1 MKKYLLML
9 AAALVLVCTACGKET
24 ETDPGTLDQEEL
36 VTAATQELIYKNEKY
51 TLRFKKN
58 EQGDWQWRDDTS
70 IPLDQE
76 RMQLLLDEVGAL
88 NTLAPLENPGDIT
101 AYDLDAPDRTLEIK
115 NEDGSGLSL
124 QIGSAAEGGGY
135 YMCRDGDTAKIFV
148 AWQGTAELI
157 CKYWYK
163 GKEILLEGKL
173 STREYQD
180 KNGNDR
186 SVTEM
191 TVDRVHFCGK
201 NEDVQGTFPRTD
213 VKSQLAELDEDDS
226 DLPF

>member
-1 MKKYLLML
+1 MAINRMILQGR
-9 AAALVLVCTACGKET
+9 LVNSPEMRRTNNGTAVCSFRVAWSET
-24 ETDPGTLDQEEL
+24 IKDRETKL
-36 VTAATQELIYKNEKY
+36 
-51 TLRFKKN
+51 F
-58 EQGDWQWRDDTS
+58 
-70 IPLDQE
+70 
-76 RMQLLLDEVGAL
+76 L
-88 NTLAPLENPGDIT
+88 N
-101 AYDLDAPDRTLEIK
+101 
-115 NEDGSGLSL
+115 
-124 QIGSAAEGGGY
+124 
-135 YMCRDGDTAKIFV
+135 CV
-148 AWQGTAELI
+148 AWQSTAELI

-201 NEDVQGTFPRTD
+201 NEDGHVMPTRPDG
-213 VKSQLAELDEDDS
+213 KSQFVEMDEDDMS